1 MAWVFNP
8 FTGTFDFT
16 NTGGITTLTANTTP
30 TTGFTA
36 GQYMFSDGT
45 VLKAG
50 TFGTGVSTALGNAVN
65 ATGGLITFATFA
77 PASGKTLTV
86 SHTLTLAGTDGTTMT
101 FPSTSATLAR
111 TDAGNTF
118 TSNQTF
124 TGSIVLNGATSGT
137 VTLGVPAAAGTTTF
151 TLPGSNGSA
160 NYALTTNG
168 SGVTSWSQISLTA
181 GITGTLPVTNGGT
194 GTSTAFTTGSI
205 VFAGASGVYSQNNT
219 KLFWDN
225 TNSRL
230 GVGFGSPAYTF
241 DIIGADLGAT
251 AGNTSL
257 LGRYFSQTGNGESLQ
272 ILYSRTAS
280 SPTNWTTANLI
291 LRREVSGTIQ
301 QALQFN
307 GDAST
312 TINHSTNELLR
323 ITSSGNVGIRSSTF
337 GTSAVGV
344 LSIATG
350 TAPTTG
356 PADTIQIYSTDLS
369 AGNTIPSIY
378 CEGTGV
384 TTTPITNT
392 TVTNKIAVRVNGTV
406 YYLLATTNAT

>member
-1 MAWVFNP
+1 MSYIYN
-8 FTGTFDFT
+8 
-16 NTGGITTLTANTTP
+16 LTDTWN
-30 TTGFTA
+30 
-36 GQYMFSDGT
+36 
-45 VLKAG
+45 
-50 TFGTGVSTALGNAVN
+50 
-65 ATGGLITFATFA
+65 
-77 PASGKTLTV
+77 
-86 SHTLTLAGTDGTTMT
+86 
-101 FPSTSATLAR
+101 
-111 TDAGNTF
+111 
-118 TSNQTF
+118 
-124 TGSIVLNGATSGT
+124 
-137 VTLGVPAAAGTTTF
+137 AAGTTFAGIKMAVTNTASGASSKLLDLTISGATTGAF
-151 TLPGSNGSA
+151 SIDKSGNASVSG
-160 NYALTTNG
+160 ALTLGTA
-168 SGVTSWSQISLTA
+168 LTV
-181 GITGTLPVTNGGT
+181 GNGGT
-194 GTSTAFTTGSI
+194 GTSTAFTAGSI

-230 GVGFGSPAYTF
+230 GIGFGSPAYTF

-280 SPTNWTTANLI
+280 SPTNWTTASLI